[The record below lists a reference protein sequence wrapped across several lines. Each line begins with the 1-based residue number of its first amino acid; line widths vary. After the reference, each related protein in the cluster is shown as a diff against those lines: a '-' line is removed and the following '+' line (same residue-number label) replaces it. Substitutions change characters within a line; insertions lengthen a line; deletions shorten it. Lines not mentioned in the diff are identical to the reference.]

1 MVHRACDTWPPLRM
15 PCHKVNSEDIAN
27 IQMKG
32 VPSISSQMV
41 KTEDGKNIL
50 TLPLLDYFRYLSTKN
65 AKTLSKHSHWWPT
78 IKCKTTHSR
87 LAMVD
92 PSATTNQAAKNLHL
106 PSFGCVLAKGC
117 GRYRLSAVA
126 NAWWKLGIP
135 RMDLLV
141 DTHQKV
147 KSLLGVRYFRYF
159 SISSEM
165 EWWTHSNHS
174 LPSGMFH
181 ERDPYGLP
189 IATGFPL
196 ENTCVV
202 SICFLLACELIDVDQ
217 LWSTSLFSSTQTSS
231 PTNPYK
237 AYHPATPK
245 TLPGSAQWRGDGVD
259 DPHDGIGLQGCMC
272 ACCACRWAPW
282 CGAGTGPAMHTSGH
296 SPAGTPNF

>member
-1 MVHRACDTWPPLRM
+1 
-15 PCHKVNSEDIAN
+15 
-27 IQMKG
+27 
-32 VPSISSQMV
+32 
-41 KTEDGKNIL
+41 
-50 TLPLLDYFRYLSTKN
+50 
-65 AKTLSKHSHWWPT
+65 
-78 IKCKTTHSR
+78 
-87 LAMVD
+87 MVD
-92 PSATTNQAAKNLHL
+92 PSTTTNHAAKNLHL
-106 PSFGCVLAKGC
+106 PSFGCVLAKGG
-117 GRYRLSAVA
+117 GRYRLGAMA
-126 NAWWKLGIP
+126 NPWWKLGIP

-147 KSLLGVRYFRYF
+147 KSLLGVRYF

-217 LWSTSLFSSTQTSS
+217 LWSTSFFSSTQTSS

-245 TLPGSAQWRGDGVD
+245 TLPGSAQRRVDGVD
-259 DPHDGIGLQGCMC
+259 DPHDGIGLQGCTC
-272 ACCACRWAPW
+272 ACCACRWTPW

-296 SPAGTPNF
+296 SPAGTPNFLDISPVYWSVGIILPYLGLKLDMQSILSITQVLVGNCQQPGSFKTPCAQPCRERTQGIFITFLQSSTVASAPRVEARCEDGGHWGQQND